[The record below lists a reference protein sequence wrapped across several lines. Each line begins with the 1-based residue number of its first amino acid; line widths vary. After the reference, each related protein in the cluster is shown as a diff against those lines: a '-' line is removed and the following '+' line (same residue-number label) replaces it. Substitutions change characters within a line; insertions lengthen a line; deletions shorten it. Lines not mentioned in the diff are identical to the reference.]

1 MHIRTC
7 AKKKHGDFGIRTYVP
22 TYFVIQYMQGAKWR
36 HTGFSWFSFCLSD
49 PCLGFAGRLR
59 TENMLFGKCPRGRLR
74 PNRTREGV
82 PRTAAYFLFGLSCW
96 RGHSPNR
103 IPEASR
109 RRSPNS
115 SIFSVRAQLLERA
128 LPEQDPR
135 SDPRSTKCRP
145 VRPRTRSQGVMQ
157 KSTCEKR
164 FFMVLVLSLGPLPRF
179 R

>member
-1 MHIRTC
+1 MATHR
-7 AKKKHGDFGIRTYVP
+7 FFMVL
-22 TYFVIQYMQGAKWR
+22 V
-36 HTGFSWFSFCLSD
+36 LS
-49 PCLGFAGRLR
+49 LGPL
-59 TENMLFGKCPRGRLR
+59 PRFRWTASDR
-74 PNRTREGV
+74 KYAVREMP
-82 PRTAAYFLFGLSCW
+82 PRTAEAEQNS
-96 RGHSPNR
+96 RG
-103 IPEASR
+103 
-109 RRSPNS
+109 RSPNS

-164 FFMVLVLSLGPLPRF
+164 FFMVLVSSLGPLPRF